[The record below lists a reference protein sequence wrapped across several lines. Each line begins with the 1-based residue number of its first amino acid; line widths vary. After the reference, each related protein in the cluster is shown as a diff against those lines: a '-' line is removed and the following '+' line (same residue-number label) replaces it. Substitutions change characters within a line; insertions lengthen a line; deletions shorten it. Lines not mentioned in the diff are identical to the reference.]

1 MVQQNS
7 SLFLN
12 EASSVNPLPIA
23 LCLSHP
29 PTPLS
34 LSCLYVVRVCV
45 CMCVGKSPRNHL
57 GGRTGVG
64 PGLRC
69 PCHSD
74 ESHRTHIKPSSCE
87 RDLCWAAAFPW
98 LPSEKNEIHWWK
110 KERIINMSVCS
121 AHKGR
126 PVPEKLIYWIPWHF
140 SCGRY
145 VIFMGE
151 LLEPLIMLS

>member
-1 MVQQNS
+1 MRL
-7 SLFLN
+7 SLKIHYP
-12 EASSVNPLPIA
+12 S
-23 LCLSHP
+23 LCFSP
-29 PTPLS
+29 SLS
-34 LSCLYVVRVCV
+34 LSCRYVVLCVRLCV

-57 GGRTGVG
+57 GGRTGAG

-69 PCHSD
+69 RCHSD

-87 RDLCWAAAFPW
+87 RDRCWAAPFPW
-98 LPSEKNEIHWWK
+98 LPSLQKWDPLMK
-110 KERIINMSVCS
+110 KRIINMTVCS

>member
-1 MVQQNS
+1 MRP
-7 SLFLN
+7 SLSIHYPSLRF
-12 EASSVNPLPIA
+12 SP
-23 LCLSHP
+23 
-29 PTPLS
+29 PLS
-34 LSCLYVVRVCV
+34 LSALYSTSCSVWARVCV

-57 GGRTGVG
+57 GSRNGAG

-69 PCHSD
+69 PCHGD

-87 RDLCWAAAFPW
+87 RDLCWAAPFPW
-98 LPSEKNEIHWWK
+98 LPSLQKMRSVDEKK
-110 KERIINMSVCS
+110 KKRIINMTVCS